1 MEKSKVIIYWYRQ
14 LHSIHKTNDI
24 YKDISEDVE
33 TRFETSNYELD
44 ELLPKGKNEKIIGL
58 MKDEWGGEQRLTVT

>member
-44 ELLPKGKNEKIIGL
+44 EPLPKGKNEKIIGL
-58 MKDEWGGEQRLTVT
+58 MKDEWGGKKKLTVT

>member
-33 TRFETSNYELD
+33 TRFETSNYESD
-44 ELLPKGKNEKIIGL
+44 EPLPKGKNEKIIGL

>member
-58 MKDEWGGEQRLTVT
+58 MKDEWSGEQRLTVT

>member
-44 ELLPKGKNEKIIGL
+44 EPLPKGKNEKIIGL